1 VAEDATVYVIDDD
14 EGVRRTL
21 AYVLGSAGFATRLF
35 ATAEAFVAEPAPR
48 AEAGCVLTDVRLPG
62 MTGLALV
69 KWLKDTGSR
78 CTVVVMSGVGDIDM
92 AVAAMKLGAADFLQ
106 KPLRPTK
113 TVAAIREAME
123 REGRRARQALDT
135 TPYRK
140 TLALL
145 SPRQRD
151 VLEGILGGKLNKT
164 IAHELGISV
173 RTVEGYRAE
182 IMAKTRAESLSEL
195 IRMAVIADL

>member
-1 VAEDATVYVIDDD
+1 VAESATVHVIDDD

-21 AYVLGSAGFATRLF
+21 AYVLASAGFAARLF
-35 ATAEAFVAEPAPR
+35 PTAEAFVSEPAPPCQ
-48 AEAGCVLTDVRLPG
+48 AACVLTDVRLPG

-69 KWLKDTGSR
+69 KRLNEEGAGYP
-78 CTVVVMSGVGDIDM
+78 VIVMSGVGDIDM

-106 KPLRPTK
+106 KPLRPAA
-113 TVAAIREAME
+113 TVAAVHDAIE
-123 REGRRARQALDT
+123 REGRKAREGSHAVK
-135 TPYRK
+135 YRR
-140 TLALL
+140 TLARL

-151 VLEGILGGKLNKT
+151 VLDGILDGKLNKT

-182 IMAKTRAESLSEL
+182 IMAKTQAETLSQL
-195 IRMAVIADL
+195 IRIAVLAGL